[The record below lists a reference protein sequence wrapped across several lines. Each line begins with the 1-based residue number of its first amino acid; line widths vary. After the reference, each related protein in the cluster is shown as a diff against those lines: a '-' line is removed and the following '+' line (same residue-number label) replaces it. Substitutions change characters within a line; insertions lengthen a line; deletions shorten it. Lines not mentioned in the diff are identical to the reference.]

1 MHNLNQLKLF
11 LCVKWYAIANCKPE
25 KEVINKKRIS
35 FPSKK
40 KRISLKK
47 ILILYQL
54 MPINLIFLDNK
65 KLN

>member
-40 KRISLKK
+40 KKNILKK
-47 ILILYQL
+47 NTHFIS
-54 MPINLIFLDNK
+54 INANQFNFFRQ
-65 KLN
+65 